1 MIRFPDDDFVAGL
14 EIYCV
19 GGAVRDALLG
29 IPCKDRD
36 WVVVGAGFD
45 EMVARGFR
53 PVGRDFPVFLH
64 PHTHEEYALA
74 RTERKSGR
82 GYTGFVVHAAPTV
95 TLEEDLAR
103 RDLTINAMAQGED
116 GTLIDPAGG
125 RRDCREGWLRHV
137 GEAFVEDP
145 LRILRTARF
154 YARFRPRGFEVAEP
168 TLKLMMGMVAAGEVE
183 ALVAERVW
191 QESERALSERD
202 PAAFFELLARC
213 GALSVLMPALLPS
226 LEAGLGRMAR
236 SDEPMAR
243 FSLLMA
249 DVAPGALSTLC
260 DALRVPNAFREQ
272 ALMLV
277 KSREELGTSP
287 TADRVLAWSR
297 AMDAWRRQ
305 ARLEAVLE
313 TLALGDFGLPVRRL
327 ERAVSAARE
336 VSPQALMAQGYRG
349 AALGEKIESER
360 YRLIR
365 QALAQV

>member
-19 GGAVRDALLG
+19 GGAVRDELLG

-36 WVVVGAGFD
+36 WVVVGTSAD
-45 EMVARGFR
+45 NMAARGFR
-53 PVGRDFPVFLH
+53 SVGRDFPVFLH

-103 RDLTINAMAQGED
+103 RDLTINAMAQGAD
-116 GTLIDPAGG
+116 GTLIDPFGG
-125 RRDCREGWLRHV
+125 CDDCRSGRLRHV
-137 GEAFVEDP
+137 GEAFIEDP
-145 LRILRTARF
+145 LRILRAARF
-154 YARFRPRGFEVAEP
+154 YARFRPRGFEVAES
-168 TLKLMMGMVAAGEVE
+168 TLSLMKRMVAAGEVE

-191 QESERALSERD
+191 AESERALSERD

-213 GALSVLMPALLPS
+213 GALSVLMPSLAPS
-226 LEAGLGRMAR
+226 LEAGGRRMVR
-236 SDEPMAR
+236 SDEPIAR

-249 DVAPGALSTLC
+249 DIAPEALATLC

-272 ALMLV
+272 ALMV
-277 KSREELGTSP
+277 VHSRAALGASP
-287 TADRVLAWSR
+287 SADQVLAWSR
-297 AMDAWRRQ
+297 TMDAWRRQ

-313 TLALGDFGLPVRRL
+313 TLALGDFGLPIRRL
-327 ERAVSAARE
+327 ERAVAAARE
-336 VSPQALMAQGYRG
+336 VSPQTLIAEGYRG

-365 QALAQV
+365 QALAQA